1 MIEKRKGII
10 LKLLICFIA
19 VLALMIIKG
28 TTSQAFTQGGIDVDG
43 STGMP
48 IAPEPY
54 QEGDRWCSNHANHL
68 VVTEDGTKN
77 TSPIVHINR
86 IKGSDYYN
94 QESTYTEDVEF
105 DDIEQSIAAGFLA
118 YKRRAGTQDEFQT
131 VVWASGQWK
140 EKAGYVNNLGKYTG
154 TTLNGGGSALSD
166 RAEGWASFYY
176 NYLYPNGG
184 QLLIDVQP
192 TSEEDI
198 RVYVDQNAR
207 TYTEGPYMINLLD
220 ASGGIAT
227 NKAATYHSAG
237 TIGNLLY
244 QEISGLN
251 VGCSIFQ
258 FAKLNSATATVT
270 YTDGST
276 EEFSTITIL
285 DANGG
290 VLTFPKPGEVFYI
303 RIEIPAGETRT
314 VAKIEPH
321 FSVNYLTKISG
332 TATQYVASAIVY
344 ELNVETSEKL
354 TDSTCYADDGRLT
367 KYYTNDSILT
377 LRENHRVI
385 NQEDLNHYLEGLILD
400 DENIVGIRG
409 TSEFK
414 AEFRDYVDRWT
425 GMDF

>member
-1 MIEKRKGII
+1 MIQKRKGII
-10 LKLLICFIA
+10 LKLLICFLA
-19 VLALMIIKG
+19 VLVLMIIKG
-28 TTSQAFTQGGIDVDG
+28 TTSQAFTQGSLDVDG
-43 STGMP
+43 GTGMP

-68 VVTEDGTKN
+68 VVTADGTKN

-94 QESTYTEDVEF
+94 QETNYTQDVTF
-105 DDIEQSIAAGFLA
+105 ADIEQSIAAGFLA
-118 YKRRAGTQDEFQT
+118 YRLGAGSQSQFQN
-131 VVWASGQWK
+131 VVWASGQWQGY
-140 EKAGYVNNLGKYTG
+140 AGYVNNLGNYTG
-154 TTLNGGGSALSD
+154 TTLSSGGSVIAE

-176 NYLYPNGG
+176 NYLYPNNG

-192 TSEEDI
+192 TSEDDLRI
-198 RVYVDQNAR
+198 YVDQNAR
-207 TYTEGPYMINLLD
+207 TYTEGPYIINLLD

-227 NKAATYHSAG
+227 NKAATNHSAG
-237 TIGNLLY
+237 TVGNLLY
-244 QEISGLN
+244 QEIAGLN
-251 VGCSIFQ
+251 PGCGIFQ
-258 FAKLNSATATVT
+258 FARLKSATATVS

-276 EEFSTITIL
+276 DEFANVTIL

-290 VLTFPKPGEVFYI
+290 VLAFPKPGEIFYI
-303 RIEIPAGETRT
+303 RIEIPSGESRT
-314 VAKIEPH
+314 VSKIEPH
-321 FSVNYLTKISG
+321 FSVNYLTKVSG

-385 NQEDLNHYLEGLILD
+385 NQEDLNYYLEGLILD

-409 TSEFK
+409 TAEFT
-414 AEFRDYVDRWT
+414 AEFRDYVDRS
-425 GMDF
+425 GLEI